1 MEKVPFEFDFDLC
14 INPVSASVTA
24 RARKTESELGEM
36 KRSRSGRGH
45 APESMMYLSFG

>member
-24 RARKTESELGEM
+24 RARKTENGLSGM
-36 KRSRSGRGH
+36 KCSWSSRGH